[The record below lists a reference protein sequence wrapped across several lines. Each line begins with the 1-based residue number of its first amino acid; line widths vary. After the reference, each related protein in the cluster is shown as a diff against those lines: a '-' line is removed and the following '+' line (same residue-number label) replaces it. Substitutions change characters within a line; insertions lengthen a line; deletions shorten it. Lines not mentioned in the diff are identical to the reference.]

1 MFDRIFG
8 DFSFEQFLHVYFF
21 EQFLHVSFFEP
32 FLHAL
37 FQFPLFGMCERFCCF
52 VHLLKIAIQA
62 VALCNV
68 KASAIGTRFSSRS
81 FRSWR
86 VRNCVTEIAE

>member
-32 FLHAL
+32 FLHVL
-37 FQFPLFGMCERFCCF
+37 FQFPLFGTSVGVWYLCTYK
-52 VHLLKIAIQA
+52 LLT
-62 VALCNV
+62 LYLSC
-68 KASAIGTRFSSRS
+68 T
-81 FRSWR
+81 
-86 VRNCVTEIAE
+86 